1 MGLTNNDVLKK
12 LRYAMKINDAKMK
25 EIFELGGGN
34 TSLNEVS
41 AYLTGEDNSS
51 FRECPDRNL
60 EYFLDGLITLK
71 RGKKD
76 TAYKTGRVLMPK
88 EKTTD

>member
-1 MGLTNNDVLKK
+1 VGLNNNDVLKK
-12 LRYAMKINDAKMK
+12 LRYAMKINDEKMK

-34 TSLNEVS
+34 TSTNEVAS
-41 AYLTGEDNSS
+41 YLIGEDNSS
-51 FRECPDRNL
+51 FRECTDRNL

-76 TAYKTGRVLMPK
+76 TAHKKTGRVLMPK
-88 EKTTD
+88 E